1 MYVSY
6 THFRV
11 NNPIGWLLFQI
22 HAFRSG
28 NQVSCSIGL
37 IKWTTWPATYRDFCI
52 ISTWNSRRD
61 MIAFTTTGTHLK
73 AMKLSKYMGKGYTV
87 GWEADDPKQL
97 PDLMALRADGAER
110 LKAKLDAR
118 QLGHRLPA

>member
-11 NNPIGWLLFQI
+11 NNPVGWFLFQI

-28 NQVSCSIGL
+28 NQVSRSKGL
-37 IKWTTWPATYRDFCI
+37 IKWTAWPASYRDFCT
-52 ISTWNSRRD
+52 ISTWDNRRD
-61 MIAFTTTGTHLK
+61 MIAFMTTGAHLK

-87 GWEADDPKQL
+87 GWETEDPAQQ
-97 PDLMALRADGAER
+97 PDLMALRADGKVR
-110 LKAKLDAR
+110 LQAKLEAR
-118 QLGHRLPA
+118 QLGHWLPA